1 MYGHYRNTGIPRLH
15 DYAAALERFK
25 NTKPIRGRTDITRPM
40 YPLGHRNKVDSFWMQ
55 HCQLT
60 QDIECMLYRTP
71 VVTFKAN
78 GEVHI
83 KSDGWNSISTSN
95 FICEVLGG
103 VSAYIY
109 DHNLCVHLWNE
120 NGAEQY
126 RVPNDGTLVLRR
138 EGRWQYVSGAPNNVI
153 HRINR
158 KAVNAARKTY
168 ADFKKYAISMIKLRE
183 GRFEREE
190 YATIFEG
197 DEVPNLKWSWQR
209 ELGAKWVGRVKEWMS
224 DTSDNKYNSYYKA
237 MLVFNR
243 CSGYWSGS
251 MSINEFENQFR
262 WMTTGL
268 HRDEVLTIETLPTG
282 VVKKDNY
289 GQYFRKIWD
298 KYHEIKPEAFALG
311 ESHDAAE

>member
-15 DYAAALERFK
+15 DYASALERFK
-25 NTKPIRGRTDITRPM
+25 NTKPIRGRTDISRPM

-60 QDIECMLYRTP
+60 QDVECMLYRTP

-109 DHNLCVHLWNE
+109 DHNLCVHIWNE

-126 RVPNDGTLVLRR
+126 RVPNEGTLVLRK

-153 HRINR
+153 HTMNR
-158 KAVNAARKTY
+158 KAVNAVRKTY
-168 ADFKKYAISMIKLRE
+168 ADFKQYAISMIKLRE
-183 GRFEREE
+183 GRFD
-190 YATIFEG
+190 A
-197 DEVPNLKWSWQR
+197 DEFGAAFDKEQVPNLKWNWAHK
-209 ELGAKWVGRVKEWMS
+209 EAANWFAKVKGWMA
-224 DTSDNKYNSYYKA
+224 DQSDNKHESYYKA
-237 MLVFNR
+237 LLVLARTNGMWNAYLSSDNFDE
-243 CSGYWSGS
+243 G
-251 MSINEFENQFR
+251 FR
-262 WMTTGL
+262 WLTTGL
-268 HRDEVLTIETLPTG
+268 HRDEVLVAEVLPTG

-289 GQYFRKIWD
+289 GQYFRKAWG
-298 KYHEIKPEAFALG
+298 KYHNIKPEAFALG
-311 ESHDAAE
+311 VSHDAA